1 MCQAYFQGKRI
12 RCFCLES
19 MYLLIQSIPCIII
32 MDIGWAE
39 TPVGWARVETAGG
52 FIHSFRFEEQVPAGA
67 FREKTPAAL
76 LRASEAYCNNLTSL
90 PFLALSGSAYQR
102 QVWET
107 LTHIPR
113 GETRTY
119 GDIAEIVAQ
128 PSHARAVA
136 RSCSQNVFAVLIP
149 CHRVVGKTRIGGY
162 RWGGGLKQALLEWE
176 GRGGGSGPLVISFWT
191 MDRKSS

>member
-1 MCQAYFQGKRI
+1 
-12 RCFCLES
+12 
-19 MYLLIQSIPCIII
+19 
-32 MDIGWAE
+32 MDVGWAE

-67 FREKTPAAL
+67 FREKPPAAL

-102 QVWET
+102 RVWET

-119 GDIAEIVAQ
+119 GDIAEIIAQ

-136 RSCSQNVFAVLIP
+136 LSCSQNVFAVLIP
-149 CHRVVGKTRIGGY
+149 CHRVVGKKRIGGY
-162 RWGGGLKQALLEWE
+162 RWGGELKQALLEWE
-176 GRGGGSGPLVISFWT
+176 GRGGDSSPFVISFWT
-191 MDRKSS
+191 IDNKTH